1 MLSLRGVK
9 SVQKN
14 NSNDCTVALIQVATI
29 KSVEQQFERV
39 EYYLAKAA
47 QANAQLAVLPEEFL
61 TLHLSPEEKLSVQET
76 FEKGPFQQR
85 LKQLAQKYKLWIVA
99 GTLPIK
105 SENKE
110 RFYSS
115 CLVFSPDGDIKAR
128 YDKIHLFDVEIEG
141 GKEAYLESAYVMPGN
156 RIVTLKLPFAH
167 IGLAIC
173 YDLRFPELFRAMVNR
188 GVDVF
193 ILPSAFT
200 IRTGEKHWETL
211 IKARAIENLSF
222 FLACNHFGLR
232 KNGEGT
238 YGHSMIVGP
247 WGEKLDGL
255 TLSEGMVVAS
265 LDLHLLMQLRQK
277 FPALKHQQKFITP

>member
-1 MLSLRGVK
+1 M
-9 SVQKN
+9 QKN
-14 NSNDCTVALIQVATI
+14 HSNDCIIALIQVASI
-29 KSVEQQFERV
+29 ASVEQQLERV
-39 EYYLAKAA
+39 EYYLAKAQ
-47 QANAQLAVLPEEFL
+47 QAKAQLVVLPEEFL
-61 TLHLSPEEKLSVQET
+61 TLHLSPVEKLSLQET
-76 FEKGPFQQR
+76 FEKGPLQQKI
-85 LKQLAQKYKLWIVA
+85 KQLAQKYKLWIVA

-115 CLVFSPDGDIKAR
+115 CLVFNPEGEIKAR

-141 GKEAYLESAYVMPGN
+141 GKETYLESAYVVPGN
-156 RIVTLKLPFAH
+156 NIVTLKLPFAH

-173 YDLRFPELFRAMVNR
+173 YDLRFPELFRAMVNH
-188 GVDVF
+188 GTDIF

-222 FLACNHFGLR
+222 FLACNHVGLR

-238 YGHSMIVGP
+238 YGHSMVIDP
-247 WGEKLDGL
+247 WGEKIDGL
-255 TLSEGMVVAS
+255 IQSEGMVVAS
-265 LDLHLLMQLRQK
+265 LDLKSLRQLRQK
-277 FPALKHQQKFITP
+277 FPALSHQQKFISI

>member
-1 MLSLRGVK
+1 M
-9 SVQKN
+9 QKN
-14 NSNDCTVALIQVATI
+14 HSNDCIIALVQVASI
-29 KSVEQQFERV
+29 VSVEQQLERV
-39 EYYLAKAA
+39 EYYLAKAQ
-47 QANAQLAVLPEEFL
+47 QAKAQLVVLPEEFL
-61 TLHLSPEEKLSVQET
+61 TLHLSPTEKLSLQET
-76 FEKGPFQQR
+76 FEKGPLQQKI
-85 LKQLAQKYKLWIVA
+85 KQLAQKYKLWIVA

-115 CLVFSPDGDIKAR
+115 CLVFSPEGEIKAR

-141 GKEAYLESAYVMPGN
+141 GKETYLESAYVMPGN
-156 RIVTLKLPFAH
+156 NIVTVKLPFAH

-188 GVDVF
+188 GTDLF

-222 FLACNHFGLR
+222 FLACNHVGIR
-232 KNGEGT
+232 KSGEGT
-238 YGHSMIVGP
+238 YGHSMVIDP
-247 WGEKLDGL
+247 WGEKIDGL
-255 TLSEGMVVAS
+255 IQNEGMLVAS
-265 LDLHLLMQLRQK
+265 LDLKSLRQLRQQ
-277 FPALKHQQKFITP
+277 FPALSHQQKFISI